1 MKGEEAT
8 TEVTP
13 SPREPNVNDE
23 TTILE
28 TVWGNVWVRAVSY
41 VALVVIV
48 ILVLWHL
55 RGGYAFA
62 LQVGVIGFL
71 IAYVLNPVVGWLMKL
86 RMRRALAVIIT
97 YALLLL
103 VVAFGS
109 VIVSQVVV
117 EMGKFVQLVPTA
129 LEQVTQWSGQLQE
142 WVATFSARLPSF
154 LSDRLGMPDETG
166 AISIQVKEQV
176 ALFLQQ
182 LGESLKRLLESLVAG
197 GPGLLLTGA
206 TAVISTTFQVFLIF
220 LAGAYFLYDFPRFIA
235 NFRRFVPTR
244 YRALAADLG
253 SKADQAVGGYLRGQ
267 LLITLILGVLIW
279 AGLSII
285 GIPLATAIAFLAAVF
300 NLVPY
305 LGPILGV
312 TPAVLL
318 GFTVSPLA
326 AVLAALVFLVANQL
340 EAHVFAP
347 LILSRKTNLHP
358 VTVMLSIMAGIGL
371 MGLLGALLA
380 VPVVALVKVVAE
392 DYLLSRPAF
401 TGASPGEAAM
411 MPAPEGTSE
420 GSNEE
425 SGENGRD
432 A

>member
-1 MKGEEAT
+1 MTAEETPNDVTPAPRQPDPGAEAT
-8 TEVTP
+8 A
-13 SPREPNVNDE
+13 
-23 TTILE
+23 IE
-28 TVWGNVWVRAVSY
+28 TVWRNVWVRAVSY
-41 VALVVIV
+41 VAFAIILV
-48 ILVLWHL
+48 LVLWHL
-55 RGGYAFA
+55 RSGYAFA

-71 IAYVLNPVVGWLMKL
+71 IAYILNPVVGWLMKL
-86 RMRRALAVIIT
+86 RMRRALAVGIT

-103 VVAFGS
+103 LVAFGS

-129 LEQVTQWSGQLQE
+129 IEQVTHWSGQLQN
-142 WVATFSARLPSF
+142 WIATFSDRLPSF

-166 AISIQVKEQV
+166 AISIQVKEQI
-176 ALFLQQ
+176 ASFLQQ

-235 NFRRFVPTR
+235 NFRRFVPVR
-244 YRALAADLG
+244 YRSLAADLG
-253 SKADQAVGGYLRGQ
+253 AKADLAVGGYLRGQ
-267 LLITLILGVLIW
+267 LLITLILGVIIW

-340 EAHVFAP
+340 EAHLFGP

-358 VTVMLSIMAGIGL
+358 VTVMLAIMAGIGL

-380 VPVVALVKVVAE
+380 VPVVALVKVVME
-392 DYLLSRPAF
+392 DYVLSRPTFKEVAPVEVDVPVAPD
-401 TGASPGEAAM
+401 GADE
-411 MPAPEGTSE
+411 
-420 GSNEE
+420 
-425 SGENGRD
+425 
-432 A
+432 